1 MAKVASKSQEPNED
15 VDKQTPST
23 PRTKGRKK
31 GKTPCQPRSRSGVK
45 GLKTTMKA
53 KRPLRGSSSQKASE
67 TDTPTRK
74 LKKAKGPILYGHY
87 HRLKEKMK
95 KEEAEK
101 DQKTEEN
108 SSVSSDDLSSQ

>member
-95 KEEAEK
+95 KEEADKGKRE
-101 DQKTEEN
+101 T
-108 SSVSSDDLSSQ
+108 SPL